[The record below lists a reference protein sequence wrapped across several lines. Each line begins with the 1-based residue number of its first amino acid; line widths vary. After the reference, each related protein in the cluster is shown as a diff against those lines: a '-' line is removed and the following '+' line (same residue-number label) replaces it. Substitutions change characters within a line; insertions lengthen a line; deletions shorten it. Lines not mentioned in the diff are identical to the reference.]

1 MSAIDRIRKELM
13 VEQRLLDGARSMLA
27 SLTEQ
32 SARDQCE
39 ASIRETQGRIDFLQQ
54 KLRSLEMG
62 SNGAINT
69 APAPVGHPSAN
80 GIGGTGNRGSPPSG
94 TPHIPSRAQ
103 SMEAMSTTN
112 FDLLKYASSITS
124 EKVKFRLKEVR
135 QKLDTESKLKVGT
148 DNLVLALSRSPP
160 TAETQKKLADLRQQL
175 NDAQFR
181 ITALTK
187 AEHRYASL
195 FIATGEE
202 DDTLMDVRVKVSGRL
217 KIRLFG
223 ATNLLGRPGKESEV
237 YAVIKVDGSTREK
250 TKPKTTRWDETF
262 ELNMDKNVECELS
275 VYSKTS
281 NVMLGLTWFKLSDL
295 VEDLKIKYGNRVPL
309 SPNEAEDVWLD
320 MEPAGQLW
328 VKVTFASGT
337 GKPVEP
343 VGLFRREAVQK
354 AYPRNGHKFFAYSAF
369 PQMSSCAVCNQ
380 LTSGSETYRCQ
391 SCLYTIHAKCYTD
404 VITKCITLS
413 EIKAQTPGVDLN
425 TGQLL
430 KFKIPHRFEVKLNFA
445 PNWCMHCGSLITPG
459 QRIHRCSECKQ
470 CAHRECSPMVPF
482 FCGLTPADA
491 KTLVEAFKRHEED
504 MHRRELE
511 EAERARRELEEN
523 PPAPQFPNFSG
534 YQPVQ
539 MSHQLV
545 SSPATTM
552 LSGAPS
558 VSSQYP
564 APGQTETQHHQ
575 PHHAASLPA
584 ISTQSD
590 LQYPPWA
597 APPPADTH
605 AMMASPVAASTLS
618 SVRPHRNETNQSS
631 FFPSPQTQSSPVS
644 PAPLP
649 QHQQPSG
656 GYVTSPTPASPPS
669 GGMSPDA
676 LAAMEQARLAEEIRQ
691 LQINAARK
699 EEERKMKE
707 QIIKQQREREM
718 ELAAQR
724 RAKEKE
730 EQERL
735 EKERERLALQHQQA
749 QMAAVQAQK
758 AAQQQGRPSTSSRP
772 LNLPAS
778 VHKNVS
784 LHDFN
789 FIAVLGRGAFGK
801 VMLAEEKA
809 TGKHYAI
816 KALKKEFIIKND
828 DVKSAK
834 LERRIFQA
842 ASAAQH
848 PFMVNLHSCF
858 QTPERV
864 YFVMEYVSGGDLM
877 CHIQEK
883 KRFSQ
888 NRAKFYACEVLLA
901 IEYFHKNNVIY
912 RDLKLDNILMS
923 PDGHLKV
930 ADYGICK
937 ENMPYGATTRT
948 YCGTPDYMAPEILAE
963 KKYGRA
969 VDWWSFG
976 VLIYVMLVGRY
987 PFPGGDERDILD
999 LIMSDAIEYPS
1010 NMPRDTLSL
1019 LQQLLNKDPA
1029 RRLGGGKLDAEEV
1042 KRHPYF
1048 AGVDWNAFMQ
1058 KRVPPPWK
1066 PTITSATDVSNF
1078 DAEFTREPAVLT
1090 PIQATLNKDQQK
1102 EFDGFDYVA
1111 DWAGR

>member
-1 MSAIDRIRKELM
+1 
-13 VEQRLLDGARSMLA
+13 
-27 SLTEQ
+27 
-32 SARDQCE
+32 
-39 ASIRETQGRIDFLQQ
+39 
-54 KLRSLEMG
+54 
-62 SNGAINT
+62 
-69 APAPVGHPSAN
+69 
-80 GIGGTGNRGSPPSG
+80 
-94 TPHIPSRAQ
+94 
-103 SMEAMSTTN
+103 MEAMNSTN
-112 FDLLKYASSITS
+112 FDLLKFASAITS

-135 QKLDTESKLKVGT
+135 HKLDTETKVKAGT
-148 DNLVLALSRSPP
+148 DNLVQALSRGPP
-160 TAETQKKLADLRQQL
+160 TAETQKKLADLREQL

-195 FIATGEE
+195 FIATGED

-217 KIRLFG
+217 KLRLIG
-223 ATNLLGRPGKESEV
+223 ATNLPGRTGKESEV
-237 YAVIKVDGSTREK
+237 YAVLKVDGTPKATTRA
-250 TKPKTTRWDETF
+250 KPLRWDESF
-262 ELNMDKNVECELS
+262 ELSMDKNVECEVS
-275 VYSKTS
+275 VYSKTT
-281 NVMLGLTWFKLSDL
+281 NVMLALCWFKLSDV
-295 VEDLKIKYGNRVPL
+295 VEDLKTKHGANVPANL
-309 SPNEAEDVWLD
+309 NDAEEIWLD
-320 MEPAGQLW
+320 MEPAGQLLL
-328 VKVTFASGT
+328 KMTFGEGPLPFTHDANMFDSLNVASGS

-343 VGLFRREAVQK
+343 LGLFRREAVQK
-354 AYPRNGHKFFAYSAF
+354 AYPRNGHKFFAYNAF
-369 PQMSSCAVCNQ
+369 PQMISCAVCNQ
-380 LTSGSETYRCQ
+380 LTSGSEAYRCQ
-391 SCLYTIHAKCYTD
+391 SCQYTIHARCYTD
-404 VITKCITLS
+404 VITKCITLN
-413 EIKAQTPGVDLN
+413 EIKAETPGVDLN

-459 QRIHRCSECKQ
+459 QRMHRCSACSM
-470 CAHRECSPMVPF
+470 CAHRECSPMAPF
-482 FCGLTPADA
+482 FCGLTPSAA
-491 KTLVEAFKRHEED
+491 KTLVEAFKKHEED

-511 EAERARRELEEN
+511 EAERVRKEIEEN
-523 PPAPQFPNFSG
+523 PPPPQFAGG

-539 MSHQLV
+539 MGHQLV

-552 LSGAPS
+552 LSGAS
-558 VSSQYP
+558 SISSQYP
-564 APGQTETQHHQ
+564 AQQ
-575 PHHAASLPA
+575 PYPHPHPHPHAASLPP
-584 ISTQSD
+584 ISTQPD

-631 FFPSPQTQSSPVS
+631 FFP
-644 PAPLP
+644 PAPQHPPPVAVP
-649 QHQQPSG
+649 QPAATAPVP
-656 GYVTSPTPASPPS
+656 YTPAPI
-669 GGMSPDA
+669 GGGAASLSPDDS
-676 LAAMEQARLAEEIRQ
+676 AAMEQARIAEEIRQ
-691 LQINAARK
+691 LQLNAARK
-699 EEERKMKE
+699 EQERKMKE
-707 QIIKQQREREM
+707 QIIKQQKEREM
-718 ELAAQR
+718 ELAAER
-724 RAKEKE
+724 RARE

-735 EKERERLALQHQQA
+735 EKERAAAAVQHQQA

-758 AAQQQGRPSTSSRP
+758 AAAAAAARPQQGRPQGQ
-772 LNLPAS
+772 LNLPQA
-778 VHKNVS
+778 VHKNIT
-784 LHDFN
+784 LNDFN

-801 VMLAEEKA
+801 VMLAEEKS

-901 IEYFHKNNVIY
+901 IEYFHKNNIIY

-963 KKYGRA
+963 NKYGRA

-1010 NMPRDTLSL
+1010 NMPKDTLSL

-1078 DAEFTREPAVLT
+1078 DAEFTKEPAVLT
-1090 PIQATLNKDQQK
+1090 PIQATLNNAQQK
-1102 EFDGFDYVA
+1102 EFEDFDYVA